1 MPSTRRFP
9 YPNLRLAGR
18 ALAVLLMSAHT
29 LALAQT
35 TPAVSTIVAF
45 SSSQPNAAPALGPDG
60 ALYGTTSAASSV
72 TGGLIYRAR
81 PDGTEIVTL
90 HQLTIN
96 EGYSPVGGLVLGS
109 DGRFYGTTS
118 IGALT
123 EANTAG
129 TVYRIQPDGTGFT
142 ILHRFQTYSAA
153 NQAGSAVNA
162 DGANPETELVEG
174 NDGFLYG
181 VTRAGGT
188 NGTGVIFK
196 ISKEGTG
203 FAVLHTFGPITSAV
217 NVTPVLNEDGIG
229 SASPLV
235 AAADDYLY
243 GTAING
249 GPNGNGTVFRV
260 RFDGTGFEVLHAFT
274 AIVESESSTLPINED
289 GATPIA
295 GLTEGQDGRLYGA
308 TNLGGEFGN
317 GTLYAIDPV
326 SRVFSVLH
334 DFDGLQG
341 ARPTGE
347 LLLAQDGK
355 LYGTTATGGTNAAG
369 TVTTAGTIYSIARDG
384 TGFTSLLSLDGSQG
398 STPTGRLLQLN
409 DATFVGVAQAGG
421 RCSQGTLFQF
431 SLTGATVKGITNCG
445 QRSNSGGSGSMA
457 PGLLLLLGA
466 LGIVRRQRPT

>member
-1 MPSTRRFP
+1 MPMPSTCRFP
-9 YPNLRLAGR
+9 IPTLRLASR
-18 ALAVLLMSAHT
+18 WLALLLVSAPGI
-29 LALAQT
+29 ALAQT

-45 SSSQPNAAPALGPDG
+45 SSSQPNSAPVRGPDG
-60 ALYGTTSAASSV
+60 ALYGTTSVASSV
-72 TGGLIYRAR
+72 TGGLIYRAEV
-81 PDGTEIVTL
+81 DGTAIVTL

-96 EGYSPVGGLVLGS
+96 EGYSPVGGLILGS
-109 DGRFYGTTS
+109 DGRLYGTTS

-153 NQAGSAVNA
+153 NQAGSAINA

-181 VTRAGGT
+181 ITRAGGA

-203 FAVLHTFGPITSAV
+203 FTVLHTFGPITSEVNAV
-217 NVTPVLNEDGIG
+217 PVLNADGIG
-229 SASPLV
+229 STSPLL
-235 AAADDYLY
+235 AGADDYFY
-243 GTAING
+243 GTAANG
-249 GPNGNGTVFRV
+249 GPSGNGTVFRV

-274 AIVESESSTLPINED
+274 AIVESDSSTLPTNED

-295 GLTEGQDGRLYGA
+295 GLTDGQDGRLYGA

-326 SRVFSVLH
+326 SGVFSVLQ
-334 DFDGLQG
+334 DFDGFKG

-347 LLLAQDGK
+347 
-355 LYGTTATGGTNAAG
+355 
-369 TVTTAGTIYSIARDG
+369 
-384 TGFTSLLSLDGSQG
+384 
-398 STPTGRLLQLN
+398 
-409 DATFVGVAQAGG
+409 
-421 RCSQGTLFQF
+421 
-431 SLTGATVKGITNCG
+431 
-445 QRSNSGGSGSMA
+445 
-457 PGLLLLLGA
+457 
-466 LGIVRRQRPT
+466 